1 MRGAQQTIAHN
12 RPTLGA
18 EEQSAA
24 RRVLESGWV
33 AEGPEVAAFEN
44 EICEFL
50 SLPAGHAVAVSSGS
64 AALFLAIKVVG
75 GTDRAVA
82 CPVYACSALTN
93 AITLAG
99 ARPVLVD
106 VAPDSPNVDIDR
118 LSRVE
123 AGAAIVPHMFGFP
136 VQLRGTRGLRIIEDA
151 AQALG
156 ALVGDEPAGTG
167 GEVGILSFYAT
178 KVMTTGGHGGM
189 LVSRS
194 RDLVD
199 AARDFRSFDGRR
211 DRSPRFN
218 FQMTDL
224 QAAVGRAQ
232 LKKLPGFLARRREI
246 FDRYKAAGLPI
257 MEERPHGRPIRY
269 RCVMRCRAPG
279 RIIGELQRAG
289 IKAIVPIEDW
299 ELLGPAGDFPHAAA
313 LARSTVS
320 LPIYPS
326 LTGPEQER
334 IIDVVQHAMCGTQ

>member
-1 MRGAQQTIAHN
+1 MRGAQQIIAHN
-12 RPTLGA
+12 RPTLGH

-33 AEGPEVAAFEN
+33 AEGPEVEALEN

-50 SLPAGHAVAVSSGS
+50 GLPVGHAVAVSSGS
-64 AALFLAIKVVG
+64 AALFLAIKVIG
-75 GTDRAVA
+75 GADQAVA

-99 ARPVLVD
+99 ARPVVVD
-106 VAPDSPNVDIDR
+106 VAPDSPNVDIET
-118 LSRVE
+118 LSQVE
-123 AGAAIVPHMFGFP
+123 AGAAIMPHMFGLP
-136 VQLRGTRGLRIIEDA
+136 VPLPATRRLRIIEDA

-156 ALVGDEPAGTG
+156 AVVGDKPAGTG
-167 GEVGILSFYAT
+167 GDVGVLSFYAT

-189 LVSRS
+189 LVSRH
-194 RDLVD
+194 RDLAD
-199 AARDFRSFDGRR
+199 AARDFRTFDGRR
-211 DRSPRFN
+211 DRNPRFN

-246 FDRYKAAGLPI
+246 FDRYRAAELPI
-257 MEERPHGRPIRY
+257 MEEQPYGRPIRY
-269 RCVMRCRAPG
+269 RCVMRCAAPA
-279 RIIGELQRAG
+279 RMIGELQRAG

-299 ELLGPAGDFPHAAA
+299 ELLGPARDFPHAAA
-313 LARSTVS
+313 LAQSTVS

-326 LTGPEQER
+326 LTDQEQER
-334 IIDVVQHAMCGTQ
+334 VIDVVQQAMCRAQ